1 MGIDVIMTI
10 NSKGDTA
17 DAIKESAAR
26 IGIESSKTWPFD
38 SSPFFLDFPFTN
50 PEATFEDHLAR
61 GKETQPE
68 LTVAP
73 DVEKGRDISDVIDM
87 ADRLLEHATDVIIV
101 PKDCHPT
108 EIPNRFRVG
117 LTVGSFGSMAPW
129 GLYEYAD
136 CESIHVLG
144 GTPTEQ
150 LSVVSH
156 GLNVDSMDSY
166 TLGVRAQYGMWDG
179 KAKDA
184 PDEWDYKKRLKESLN
199 NYTECVDRQ
208 NA

>member
-1 MGIDVIMTI
+1 MGIEVVMTI
-10 NSKGDTA
+10 SGRGDTA
-17 DAIKESAAR
+17 DAISNSAAH
-26 IGIESSKTWPFD
+26 IGIESSKTWPYE
-38 SSPFFLDFPFTN
+38 SQPYFLDFPFTN
-50 PEATFEDHLAR
+50 PDATFEDHLERA
-61 GKETQPE
+61 KETQPE

-117 LTVGSFGSMAPW
+117 LTVGNFGSMAPW
-129 GLYEYAD
+129 GLYEYAECD
-136 CESIHVLG
+136 SIHVLG

-179 KAKDA
+179 VAKDA
-184 PDEWDYKKRLKESLN
+184 PDGWDYERRLKESLD
-199 NYTECVDRQ
+199 NYAATVNRQ